1 MRKNNLYSTLII
13 SFWALT
19 LTAAPRLTVVAVVD
33 GLTTEN
39 LTMLRPYWSQG
50 GLRTMSEEAFQ
61 TSVTYPHL
69 VYGGNE
75 TTATLVTGVTPD
87 RHGYSM
93 DNYFMRR
100 DRQIHT
106 MLEDDAIQGIGTN
119 MHCSPRAL
127 LSQTMTDKMRLMY
140 PNAKIYAIGLQPETT
155 ILLAGHSANACC
167 WLDAE
172 QKQWIATTAYSEGLP
187 TAAFEQNQSGR
198 ITTLAARMWMP
209 RMDIPA
215 YTAPTAQERKKGFS
229 YEVGDV
235 LMRSPEANTLVIELA
250 LALQQSE
257 NIGTDATPDM
267 LMLQLNSLSPSAQ
280 SDRIASAE
288 HEDMYLRLN
297 QDLGYL
303 MEQLDRRIGK
313 ANYQVLVVGRP
324 VLGTDAQ
331 TLSDIHMPVQQFNVD
346 RAAALTGTYLMAL
359 YGHER
364 WVDGGYGQSIYLN
377 RTLIEQKR
385 LSLETLQRQ
394 VANFLMDFEGVQIA
408 MPGHEAFH
416 YPVLGATLN
425 KRFTGDVVFMLQ
437 PGWRLM
443 QDEKKALEDDIETL
457 RVRKRKL
464 KDEVATTLTEAN
476 SDAQTIRDEAKVQ
489 AEVIMERA
497 RQNAQQIQAQREK
510 DLKEKEKD
518 LKAQKQALGDW
529 KKHAEDFREKL
540 NDAISKEYKG
550 KYDKALEQY
559 KEVSD
564 RKRYNDYCKVID
576 QMAQSKL
583 KFKDE
588 KILDYFKRRAGVDF
602 TLPQAPSIMCVPKF
616 SRRLPDIPESWLD
629 GKDSDDFER

>member
-1 MRKNNLYSTLII
+1 MRKNHLYSTLII

-75 TTATLVTGVTPD
+75 TTATLVTGVAPD

-198 ITTLAARMWMP
+198 ITTLAARTWMP

-408 MPGHEAFH
+408 MPGYEALR
-416 YPVLGATLN
+416 YPVLSSTLC
-425 KRFTGDVVFMLQ
+425 KRHTGDVVFMLQ
-437 PGWRLM
+437 PGWQLLRN
-443 QDEKKALEDDIETL
+443 EKYTLDHVIDDNPESPVLLWSGTI
-457 RVRKRKL
+457 RPMPQG
-464 KDEVATTLTEAN
+464 TLTAIDVAN
-476 SDAQTIRDEAKVQ
+476 LI
-489 AEVIMERA
+489 
-497 RQNAQQIQAQREK
+497 
-510 DLKEKEKD
+510 
-518 LKAQKQALGDW
+518 
-529 KKHAEDFREKL
+529 F
-540 NDAISKEYKG
+540 
-550 KYDKALEQY
+550 
-559 KEVSD
+559 
-564 RKRYNDYCKVID
+564 
-576 QMAQSKL
+576 
-583 KFKDE
+583 
-588 KILDYFKRRAGVDF
+588 
-602 TLPQAPSIMCVPKF
+602 
-616 SRRLPDIPESWLD
+616 
-629 GKDSDDFER
+629 